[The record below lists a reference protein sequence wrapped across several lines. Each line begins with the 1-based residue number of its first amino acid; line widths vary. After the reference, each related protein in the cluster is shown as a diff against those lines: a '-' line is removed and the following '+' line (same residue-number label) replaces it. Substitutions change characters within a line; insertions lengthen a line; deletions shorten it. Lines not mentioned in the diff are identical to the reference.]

1 MTTTIAIMQPYF
13 LPYIGY
19 FQLMSAVDRFVILDD
34 VNYINRGWINRNR
47 IPNTSTDATQW
58 LTVPLRRA
66 SQNRLI
72 RELSIASDNG
82 WKNCM
87 LRTIRN
93 CYARS
98 PESADMIPRFERWL
112 NTAHGN
118 LSDFLRRT
126 LADIAERCDITT
138 TIIPTSSVYPR
149 NGLRGQNRILDICR
163 QEGATTYVNPAGGR
177 HLYDHTLFQAAGVE
191 LMFLNPEINPLQL
204 AFSESCGPVIS
215 ILDLL
220 MRNPPDLLQQVIHSS
235 ELQRS
240 DESVTAPATQK
251 CVA

>member
-1 MTTTIAIMQPYF
+1 M
-13 LPYIGY
+13 
-19 FQLMSAVDRFVILDD
+19 
-34 VNYINRGWINRNR
+34 
-47 IPNTSTDATQW
+47 
-58 LTVPLRRA
+58 
-66 SQNRLI
+66 
-72 RELSIASDNG
+72 
-82 WKNCM
+82 
-87 LRTIRN
+87 
-93 CYARS
+93 
-98 PESADMIPRFERWL
+98 
-112 NTAHGN
+112 
-118 LSDFLRRT
+118 
-126 LADIAERCDITT
+126 
-138 TIIPTSSVYPR
+138 YPR